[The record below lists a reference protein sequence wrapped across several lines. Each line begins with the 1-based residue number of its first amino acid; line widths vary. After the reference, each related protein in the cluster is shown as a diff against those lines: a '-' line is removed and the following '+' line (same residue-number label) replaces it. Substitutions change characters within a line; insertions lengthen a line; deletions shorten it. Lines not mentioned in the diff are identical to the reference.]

1 MSFLRVLFI
10 GTGVGSLTGLQ
21 RSSDLCPWQA
31 AEGGNRPFFSRAR
44 TFSWLAP
51 CIAIAARSVSS
62 VTPRSFAASGL
73 ILSSIDSLFFCK
85 SVRSGLVKYGVFQ
98 VHILDHGLVVM
109 KVPFR
114 LQLEKLL
121 HRVSTPPMCHNANRK
136 RCATPMSE
144 LCDPLHLRNP
154 SLSTFLGAPS

>member
-1 MSFLRVLFI
+1 MVIVLSFLGHERSVGWHLASIPYIDSI
-10 GTGVGSLTGLQ
+10 GTLHCHRCSVGELGHPKELCCQ
-21 RSSDLCPWQA
+21 R
-31 AEGGNRPFFSRAR
+31 
-44 TFSWLAP
+44 
-51 CIAIAARSVSS
+51 
-62 VTPRSFAASGL
+62 
-73 ILSSIDSLFFCK
+73 IDSLFFCK

>member
-51 CIAIAARSVSS
+51 CI
-62 VTPRSFAASGL
+62 
-73 ILSSIDSLFFCK
+73 DSLRRF
-85 SVRSGLVKYGVFQ
+85 
-98 VHILDHGLVVM
+98 
-109 KVPFR
+109 
-114 LQLEKLL
+114 
-121 HRVSTPPMCHNANRK
+121 NW
-136 RCATPMSE
+136 
-144 LCDPLHLRNP
+144 HLALP
-154 SLSTFLGAPS
+154 SLLGR